1 MFKKSILA
9 LSSVALSVSL
19 FAPFAS
25 AKEIKKEESVKQN
38 VTIANTYAYTTP
50 LQESVKVKNQEA
62 SGEFTTQGI
71 KGKIVSAAVRA
82 LAQGIRSGSWV
93 VSKIIGW
100 LDEGAAKAFRKHADD
115 IADELDYIAKI
126 PDLAVDT
133 VRKKLYNYLVN
144 DLELDSGDALVIAE
158 AVEGVLWILL

>member
-1 MFKKSILA
+1 M
-9 LSSVALSVSL
+9 
-19 FAPFAS
+19 
-25 AKEIKKEESVKQN
+25 
-38 VTIANTYAYTTP
+38 
-50 LQESVKVKNQEA
+50 KNQEV
-62 SGEFTTQGI
+62 SVGEFTTQGI

-144 DLELDSGDALVIAE
+144 DLELGDALVIAE

>member
-38 VTIANTYAYTTP
+38 VTIAN
-50 LQESVKVKNQEA
+50 KNQEV

-100 LDEGAAKAFRKHADD
+100 LDCKN
-115 IADELDYIAKI
+115 
-126 PDLAVDT
+126 T
-133 VRKKLYNYLVN
+133 
-144 DLELDSGDALVIAE
+144 
-158 AVEGVLWILL
+158 